1 MAIRDTSLQQSLYLY
16 GATTQPLTAF
26 TFGSELLC
34 VTTFPHSKGGV
45 PMPEPSAAV
54 KETRGRRVF
63 TAGAILLVILGL
75 VHSLSL
81 IKAPVPSN
89 DTERQLLDL
98 MSNYRFDL
106 MGSQRSMNDMFRG
119 FSISFM
125 LAALVLGLLDL
136 VLRRERTQLL
146 KRIALVNVLWLAA
159 MTGVSLRYFFAAPTS
174 FLVAALLVFL
184 LAWLTLPSAAT
195 N

>member
-1 MAIRDTSLQQSLYLY
+1 
-16 GATTQPLTAF
+16 
-26 TFGSELLC
+26 
-34 VTTFPHSKGGV
+34 
-45 PMPEPSAAV
+45 MPELSATP
-54 KETRGRRVF
+54 KEKRGRRVF
-63 TAGAILLVILGL
+63 TAGAILLIILGL

-98 MSNYRFDL
+98 MSNYKFDL
-106 MGSQRSMNDMFRG
+106 MGSQRSMDHLFRG

-125 LAALVLGLLDL
+125 LAALGFGVLDL

-146 KRIALVNVLWLAA
+146 KRIALVNALWLSA

-184 LAWLTLPSAAT
+184 LAWLTLPSVTT

>member
-1 MAIRDTSLQQSLYLY
+1 
-16 GATTQPLTAF
+16 
-26 TFGSELLC
+26 
-34 VTTFPHSKGGV
+34 
-45 PMPEPSAAV
+45 MPEPSATP

-63 TAGAILLVILGL
+63 VAGAILLVILGL

-81 IKAPVPSN
+81 IKASVPSN
-89 DTERQLLDL
+89 DTERQLFDL
-98 MSNYRFDL
+98 MSNYKFDL
-106 MGSQRSMNDMFRG
+106 MGSQRSMDNMFRG

-146 KRIALVNVLWLAA
+146 KRIALVNVLWLAT
-159 MTGVSLRYFFAAPTS
+159 MVGVSLRYFFAAPTS